1 MIYSST
7 ILLSTAYLPPVQ
19 YITKFILGAPVS
31 IEQFENYQKQSYR
44 NRCYIYG
51 ANGKQSLVIPVKK
64 SHGLKTPITE
74 VEIDNRYGW
83 QKIHLK
89 SIESAYRLSAFYE
102 YYADDFRR
110 FYEKECRFLFT
121 LNMELLHL
129 ILSLMGI
136 HNDPDTTKSW
146 EAIPLNCIDYRQSI
160 HPKIRLALRDDD
172 FNPQPYQQ
180 VFQERYGFIPNLSVI
195 DLLFNE
201 GPLAADILKQS
212 LQAGSGSS
220 SSSSFS
226 PNHLIT

>member
-1 MIYSST
+1 MIHSST

-51 ANGKQSLVIPVKK
+51 ANGRQCLVIPVKK
-64 SHGLKTPITE
+64 QHGLKTPIAE
-74 VEIDNRYGW
+74 VEIDYRYGW

-110 FYEKECRFLFT
+110 FYETEYRFLFT
-121 LNMELLHL
+121 LNMDLLAL
-129 ILSLMGI
+129 LLRLVGI
-136 HNDPDTTKSW
+136 QNEHGITRSW
-146 EAIPLNCIDYRQSI
+146 ENLPGNCTDYRQSI
-160 HPKIRLALRDDD
+160 HPKARLAQPDNH
-172 FNPQPYQQ
+172 FNPLPYQQ
-180 VFQERYGFIPNLSVI
+180 VFQERYGFIPNLSII

-201 GPLAADILKQS
+201 GPLAVEILRQS
-212 LQAGSGSS
+212 VISGSS
-220 SSSSFS
+220 SGSFK
-226 PNHLIT
+226 

>member
-1 MIYSST
+1 MISSSS

-51 ANGKQSLVIPVKK
+51 ANGKQCLVIPVKK
-64 SHGLKTPITE
+64 QGLKTPVTE
-74 VEIDNRYGW
+74 AEIDYRYGW

-102 YYADDFRR
+102 YYADDFRK

-121 LNMELLHL
+121 LNMELLQM
-129 ILSLMGI
+129 ILRLMGI

-146 EAIPLNCIDYRQSI
+146 ESMPINYIDYRQSI
-160 HPKIRLALRDDD
+160 HPKVRLALPDDD
-172 FNPQPYQQ
+172 YNPQPYQQ
-180 VFQERYGFIPNLSVI
+180 VFQERYGFIPNLSAI

-201 GPLAADILKQS
+201 GPLAVEVLMKS
-212 LQAGSGSS
+212 VKS
-220 SSSSFS
+220 
-226 PNHLIT
+226 NE